1 MFIYFALWFKMGILK
16 KSTYFV
22 FVSLAGI
29 AYLSRVCNS
38 YAASVN
44 EESYNAMII
53 HIAAHELTHR

>member
-1 MFIYFALWFKMGILK
+1 MMDITI
-16 KSTYFV
+16 SRTH
-22 FVSLAGI
+22 FVSFFFAGI

-44 EESYNAMII
+44 EESFNAMII